1 MLRLSTSIAKSGDK
15 VGIGTQNVLLM
26 RHGQANTCR
35 ELAGVI
41 GIPTCN
47 GAAPAEV
54 AKPRSDLLRP
64 YPRRVRK
71 KGEIFVR
78 LGGLVGRSVSARLLH
93 RRYLIGNMVKVV
105 SISVK

>member
-1 MLRLSTSIAKSGDK
+1 MLRLSTSIAKSGHK

-47 GAAPAEV
+47 GSAPAEV
-54 AKPRSDLLRP
+54 AKPPPTFFAHLPLTCGKRGKSLC
-64 YPRRVRK
+64 
-71 KGEIFVR
+71 
-78 LGGLVGRSVSARLLH
+78 GLVGLLDDQF
-93 RRYLIGNMVKVV
+93 LLDFFTVATSLAIW
-105 SISVK
+105 